1 MQELFGTLRTLLDD
15 ADGGPVI
22 RQALVFATWRRIAG
36 ELLADHT
43 APVALEQK
51 RLVVAVSSETWI
63 RHLKELSG
71 QMLYKLNAVAGASMV
86 EFIEFTVDERA
97 VKTERAKHPRVQ
109 ALAEDATAMKDI
121 SSELLASA
129 ARIKDENLR
138 DQFLHAAGNCL
149 QRER

>member
-1 MQELFGTLRTLLDD
+1 MQELFGTLHFLLDD
-15 ADGGPVI
+15 TDGGPVI

-36 ELLADHT
+36 ELLADQT
-43 APVALEQK
+43 APVALHQR

-86 EFIEFTVDERA
+86 EFIEFTVDECA
-97 VKTERAKHPRVQ
+97 VKAERAKHPKAQ
-109 ALAEDATAMKDI
+109 TLAGDADAMKHI
-121 SSELLASA
+121 SRDVRESA

-149 QRER
+149 LRGR